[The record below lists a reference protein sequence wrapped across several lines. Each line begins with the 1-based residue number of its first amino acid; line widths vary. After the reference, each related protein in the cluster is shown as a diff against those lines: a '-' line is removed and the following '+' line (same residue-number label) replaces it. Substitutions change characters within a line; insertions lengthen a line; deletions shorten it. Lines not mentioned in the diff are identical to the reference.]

1 MKTKRYCLALDLIDD
16 PALIDAYIKHH
27 EDVWPEILES
37 IRDSGIE
44 QLEIYNIG
52 NRLFMIMEVN
62 SSFSFERKNAAD
74 QANNKVQQWEEL
86 MWKYQKALPIA
97 TPGQKWLLM
106 NKIFQL

>member
-1 MKTKRYCLALDLIDD
+1 
-16 PALIDAYIKHH
+16 
-27 EDVWPEILES
+27 
-37 IRDSGIE
+37 
-44 QLEIYNIG
+44 
-52 NRLFMIMEVN
+52 MIMEVN